1 MFHRLIIFLLM
12 TFFPVYALA
21 QTENASPQWRDSL
34 DVLREKIAKLP
45 YSSDLHLRKAAVNI
59 ELGQWEYA
67 ADEYSFVLEKE
78 PDNLAALYYRAYVNT
93 HLRRYALACVDYE
106 HFLKIAPYNLE
117 ARLGLSYVLQKQGRM
132 RDALDHANRL
142 VELCPD
148 SAIVYATRAALEKTM
163 QSYEPAL
170 YDWDE
175 AIRLAPDNTD
185 YMLSKVDILLLLG
198 RKEESK
204 TLLDTITT
212 KGVPRGLLRE
222 WYEKCR

>member
-1 MFHRLIIFLLM
+1 MMFFS
-12 TFFPVYALA
+12 VSAVA
-21 QTENASPQWRDSL
+21 QTGQTPQWRDSL
-34 DVLREKIAKLP
+34 DVLRKKIAKSP

-67 ADEYSFVLEKE
+67 ADETPLVQLNVHQIIKKK
-78 PDNLAALYYRAYVNT
+78 YYRAYVNT
-93 HLRRYALACVDYE
+93 QLRRYALACDDYE
-106 HFLKIAPYNLE
+106 RFLKIAPYNLE
-117 ARLGLSYVLQKQGRM
+117 ARLGLSYVLQKQGKM
-132 RDALDHANRL
+132 RDALDQANRL
-142 VELCPD
+142 VEQFPD

-163 QSYEPAL
+163 LSYEPAL

-198 RKEESK
+198 RKGEAK
-204 TLLDTITT
+204 TFLDIITS